1 MRDAKCIARLEE
13 FERRG
18 AIYTENCI
26 LNFLVRRRV
35 SPTSKQFVLG
45 LNVLA
50 RSDAVWQYALKHN
63 CVARLHDGKV
73 GLCCDHERKCLHV
86 RQSFDMPVAL
96 LNYHLDTA
104 VGRALWRH

>member
-50 RSDAVWQYALKHN
+50 RSDAVW
-63 CVARLHDGKV
+63 
-73 GLCCDHERKCLHV
+73 
-86 RQSFDMPVAL
+86 
-96 LNYHLDTA
+96 
-104 VGRALWRH
+104 